1 MYALRT
7 NQGSPLS
14 PISSLPVELLS
25 EIFTLCA
32 LAAGEPS
39 PSSDDAEYS
48 PPIVTTDSL
57 RATLLLSSVNR
68 KWRDVV
74 LHQPNLWSNLCIT
87 AELISQTDDED
98 GIFASSPQKSSSRFN
113 ASYIIA
119 CLQRSRQ
126 CPINIFIDARD
137 EEWNFTEPDV
147 GIDFGEVHPP
157 PLFSSEHMSTVVSL
171 LLPHLSRWGSLT
183 VLTDTW
189 APMHTALT
197 AINPHINAFGAPLL
211 ESVTLM
217 RCNDFVSFSTQFQ
230 PRRLKNSAFLS
241 RDATDVSEAG
251 YHILPR
257 LKHLCLR
264 GVHADWNSLA
274 TALGRSP
281 AALSYLELQSHCA
294 DVRPSVEQFHQL
306 LSSTPALRKLVVTG
320 SGPELPDDDTPR
332 DCDPVHLPQLHNIT
346 VGYRSA
352 SEGRLLLKLLDA
364 PNARSL
370 TLEDSTYPGDPEEIN
385 GGSLLTYLGSKE
397 SHSHENEFRVI
408 YDLPQ
413 GVHYSVAVEAHN
425 KTSKCPHSRR
435 SSFKEEPRPAFPLLR
450 NVTLKSVKASPRPM
464 RTFFHAL
471 PHLQHL
477 ELIGMSMQAVHALL
491 PSTSST
497 SLSSNCPCPQLRSLS
512 IKGSDQL
519 QVQDLDFIVGN
530 LAIERQSKGACGLQ
544 EVDIH
549 VDAARAA
556 SVAAAVSPA
565 SPGMKVTIVSD
576 GESDEE
582 DEVDIGDLAIV
593 DSAEEASAYMPG
605 GIFNDP
611 FFDAYY
617 SARLAAR

>member
-1 MYALRT
+1 MRT
-7 NQGSPLS
+7 V
-14 PISSLPVELLS
+14 I
-25 EIFTLCA
+25 
-32 LAAGEPS
+32 
-39 PSSDDAEYS
+39 
-48 PPIVTTDSL
+48 
-57 RATLLLSSVNR
+57 
-68 KWRDVV
+68 
-74 LHQPNLWSNLCIT
+74 
-87 AELISQTDDED
+87 
-98 GIFASSPQKSSSRFN
+98 
-113 ASYIIA
+113 
-119 CLQRSRQ
+119 
-126 CPINIFIDARD
+126 
-137 EEWNFTEPDV
+137 
-147 GIDFGEVHPP
+147 
-157 PLFSSEHMSTVVSL
+157 SL
-171 LLPHLSRWGSLT
+171 LLPHLSRWKSLT
-183 VLTDTW
+183 ILTDTW
-189 APMHTALT
+189 APMHTALI
-197 AINPHINAFGAPLL
+197 AINPHINTFGAPLL

-217 RCNDFVSFSTQFQ
+217 RCNDFVSFSPQFQ
-230 PRRLKNSAFLS
+230 PRCLKNTAFLS

-251 YHILPR
+251 YHILPS

-264 GVHADWNSLA
+264 GVHADWDSLA
-274 TALGRSP
+274 TAVAQSP
-281 AALSYLELQSHCA
+281 AAVLSYLELQSHCA
-294 DVRPSVEQFHQL
+294 DVRPSVEQFQRL
-306 LSSTPALRKLVVTG
+306 LSSTPALRKLIVTG

-352 SEGRLLLKLLDA
+352 LEGRTLLKLLDA

-413 GVHYSVAVEAHN
+413 GIHYSVAVEAHG

-435 SSFKEEPRPAFPLLR
+435 SSLKEEPRPAFPLLQ

-497 SLSSNCPCPQLRSLS
+497 SSTSLPSNCPCPQLRSLS
-512 IKGSDQL
+512 IKGSEQL

-530 LAIERQSKGACGLQ
+530 LAIERQSNGACGLQ

-556 SVAAAVSPA
+556 SVAAAVSPTSA
-565 SPGMKVTIVSD
+565 GMKVTIVSD

-582 DEVDIGDLAIV
+582 GEVDIGDLSIV
-593 DSAEEASAYMPG
+593 DGAEEASAYGPG

-617 SARLAAR
+617 SAQLTAR